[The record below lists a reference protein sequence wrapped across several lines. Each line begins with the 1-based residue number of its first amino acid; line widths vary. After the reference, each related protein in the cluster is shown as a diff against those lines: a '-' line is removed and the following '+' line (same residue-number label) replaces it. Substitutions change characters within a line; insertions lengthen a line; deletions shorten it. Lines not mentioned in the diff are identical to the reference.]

1 MKIGFIGLGYM
12 GSRMAMNLVK
22 NQYELIIFNRT
33 KDKAQDLEKEGA
45 KLAESPPNLAREVA
59 SSKQLKFCSKGPI
72 SGISKITLSVS
83 ISFIIGS
90 IFL

>member
-45 KLAESPPNLAREVA
+45 KLAESPPNLAREVDILFTMLA
-59 SSKQLKFCSKGPI
+59 NPKAVNQMALGK
-72 SGISKITLSVS
+72 
-83 ISFIIGS
+83 
-90 IFL
+90 